1 MVDTNG
7 VAAAEP
13 EWALQRSIEGQLQPR
28 YFCHPLDLRE
38 LPSSQNLESF
48 RGLRSNLPTLIISE
62 CCLCYLDTENA
73 SDVVKW
79 FGDRIPN
86 LGIILYEPIGAN
98 DSFGQMMVEN
108 LAARGIVM
116 PTIQRYKTLEDQKE
130 RLAEFGFTGGNGG
143 GGNIAETIED
153 IWETWIDEQ
162 ERERL
167 NNLEGL
173 DEVEEWQMLA
183 RHYCV
188 AWGWRGDTWENWAR
202 SK

>member
-1 MVDTNG
+1 
-7 VAAAEP
+7 
-13 EWALQRSIEGQLQPR
+13 
-28 YFCHPLDLRE
+28 
-38 LPSSQNLESF
+38 
-48 RGLRSNLPTLIISE
+48 
-62 CCLCYLDTENA
+62 
-73 SDVVKW
+73 VKW

-130 RLAEFGFTGGNGG
+130 RLAEFGFRGSGG

-162 ERERL
+162 ERERV

-188 AWGWRGDTWENWAR
+188 AWGWRGDTWENWTR

>member
-1 MVDTNG
+1 
-7 VAAAEP
+7 
-13 EWALQRSIEGQLQPR
+13 
-28 YFCHPLDLRE
+28 
-38 LPSSQNLESF
+38 
-48 RGLRSNLPTLIISE
+48 
-62 CCLCYLDTENA
+62 LCYLDTESA